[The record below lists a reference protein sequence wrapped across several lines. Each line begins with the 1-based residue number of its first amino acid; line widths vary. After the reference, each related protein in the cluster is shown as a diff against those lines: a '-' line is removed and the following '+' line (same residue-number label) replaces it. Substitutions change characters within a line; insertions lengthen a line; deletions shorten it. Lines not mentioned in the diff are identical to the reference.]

1 MQVFCSIYFVVCTSM
16 FIFLDLY
23 RHALSR
29 KIFFNHHKPEN
40 MKWQGRQGSD
50 NVEDR
55 RGMSPGKI
63 AAGGGIG
70 TIVIA
75 IIVLLLGGDP
85 TQLLNN
91 HDEPVQSETG
101 TVKSTPEEDAMVN
114 FVSVVLKDTETVWG
128 RIFEKSGS
136 TYVQPKL
143 VLFRDQVESACGYA
157 TSASGPFYCPGDLRV
172 YLDLSF
178 LEELKNRFGAY
189 GDFAVAYVIAHEI
202 GHHVQN
208 QLGILE
214 KVNERRA
221 RSGQSKSKELSVRIE
236 LQADFLAGMW
246 AHYEQTMND
255 ALEPGD
261 IDEAINAAAA
271 VGDDV
276 LQKKYQGR
284 VVPDSFTHGTSEQ
297 RKKWFR
303 KGYETGDFDKGDT
316 FRGSI

>member
-1 MQVFCSIYFVVCTSM
+1 
-16 FIFLDLY
+16 
-23 RHALSR
+23 
-29 KIFFNHHKPEN
+29 

-63 AAGGGIG
+63 AIGGGIG

-75 IIVLLLGGDP
+75 VIVLLLGGDP
-85 TQLLNN
+85 TQLLNSS
-91 HDEPVQSETG
+91 DQSAPTESG
-101 TVKSTPEEDAMVN
+101 QVAASQEEDQMAQ
-114 FVSVVLKDTETVWG
+114 FISVVLKDTETVWG
-128 RIFEKSGS
+128 KIFEQSGS
-136 TYVQPKL
+136 TYQQPRL
-143 VLFRDQVESACGYA
+143 VMFRDQVQSACGYA
-157 TSASGPFYCPGDLRV
+157 SGASGPFYCPGDQKV

-178 LEELKNRFGAY
+178 FDELKSRFGAY

-214 KVNERRA
+214 KANSARA
-221 RSGQSKSKELSVRIE
+221 RSDQSEANDISVRIE

-246 AHYEQTMND
+246 AHYEQTLLNT
-255 ALEPGD
+255 LESGD
-261 IDEAINAAAA
+261 IDEAMNAAAA

-284 VVPDSFTHGTSEQ
+284 VVPDSFTHGSAAQ
-297 RKKWFR
+297 RKEWFR
-303 KGYETGDFDKGDT
+303 KGYTSGDFAQGDT
-316 FRGSI
+316 FNASI